1 VLLAAFGSNRRRA
14 FPTDFG
20 HHEVKS
26 AVTMPRF
33 GLLVEWRVERHSN
46 PGGRVMKAYICDS
59 CGRISSIRWADGSCS
74 YCLKSTRLSPQDAVE
89 VPIAKCEF
97 GTDFIAVVYQGKA
110 VDMLLASDRRSVQSY
125 LCPELVKLIQEY
137 VDHLEH
143 ADETRETND
152 IEVKYENN
160 VYVVRQEE
168 GAPRIFIPAI
178 SNEAELGDSYL
189 SASEREAILTLAMG
203 MKVWVQGKGNAPEY
217 TEYDISALKSFGIS
231 SAPGA
236 QPGGGCALPTSF
248 AAPSEPHP
256 QQPKRI
262 DPKMRG
268 KSPEK
273 ESGPFIDDQWRDVL
287 AGQSFSPENM
297 RVELWRS
304 AYSHTE
310 IQITHDEEGDPIW
323 RCYIN
328 GTFVEEG
335 NESGH
340 LLSLLETSEPEKPVV
355 HGREPN
361 DEDKKWMK
369 SIGIEIGGVE
379 NLSSDRSEKG
389 GLPPRNE
396 AVTTLDP

>member
-1 VLLAAFGSNRRRA
+1 
-14 FPTDFG
+14 
-20 HHEVKS
+20 
-26 AVTMPRF
+26 
-33 GLLVEWRVERHSN
+33 
-46 PGGRVMKAYICDS
+46 
-59 CGRISSIRWADGSCS
+59 
-74 YCLKSTRLSPQDAVE
+74 
-89 VPIAKCEF
+89 
-97 GTDFIAVVYQGKA
+97 
-110 VDMLLASDRRSVQSY
+110 
-125 LCPELVKLIQEY
+125 
-137 VDHLEH
+137 
-143 ADETRETND
+143 
-152 IEVKYENN
+152 
-160 VYVVRQEE
+160 
-168 GAPRIFIPAI
+168 
-178 SNEAELGDSYL
+178 
-189 SASEREAILTLAMG
+189 
-203 MKVWVQGKGNAPEY
+203 
-217 TEYDISALKSFGIS
+217 
-231 SAPGA
+231 
-236 QPGGGCALPTSF
+236 
-248 AAPSEPHP
+248 
-256 QQPKRI
+256 
-262 DPKMRG
+262 MRG